1 MKSKGPEVMR
11 SDSEWMA
18 EDDLRTLVRAKEI
31 RKDKQ
36 RFAAA
41 RALAKKKLAEMRDLA
56 EDKSLV

>member
-1 MKSKGPEVMR
+1 MKTKLMDASPDR
-11 SDSEWMA
+11 EWMA

-56 EDKSLV
+56 EDKSLA